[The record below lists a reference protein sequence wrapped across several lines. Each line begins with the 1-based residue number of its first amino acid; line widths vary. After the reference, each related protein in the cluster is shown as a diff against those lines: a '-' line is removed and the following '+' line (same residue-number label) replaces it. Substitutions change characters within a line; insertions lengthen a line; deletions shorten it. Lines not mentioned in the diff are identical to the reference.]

1 MEQKI
6 ILVDRLSRAVF
17 PPESALSRSERV
29 EYARTGSDAI
39 SLVSSSPDSR
49 LVIFPYELVDMTAPE
64 FCRLVRSSDASRST
78 SLLFVGDYG
87 ENSRADLC
95 IAAGC
100 NDFVLRP
107 VDLFELDAKIVRLSS
122 IAVRKELRTLT
133 RINLDVVSGEEVV
146 TGHSLNIS
154 TTGMLLQMDQVLPPE
169 ATVRL
174 HFYLHGEREPLDIGA
189 RIVRA
194 EFIGGS
200 PKYGVEF
207 TDEPVECIERIRN
220 FFERQRI

>member
-6 ILVDRLSRAVF
+6 ILLDRLSRAVF
-17 PPESALSRSERV
+17 PPESVLSRSDRV
-29 EYARTGSDAI
+29 EIARTGTDAI
-39 SLVSSSPDSR
+39 SLVSSSSDFC

-64 FCRLVRSSDASRST
+64 FCRLVRGSDASRST

-87 ENSRADLC
+87 EDSRADLC
-95 IAAGC
+95 TAAGC

-107 VDLFELDAKIVRLSS
+107 VDILDLDAKIVRLSS

-133 RINLDVVSGEEVV
+133 RINLDVVSGESVV

-174 HFYLHGEREPLDIGA
+174 HFYLPGEREPLDIGA

-194 EFIGGS
+194 EFVGGS

-207 TDEPVECIERIRN
+207 TDEPLVDLQRIRK
-220 FFERQRI
+220 FVERQRS